1 MKRYHSTP
9 HSSLRYPYTLS
20 TKGHDRTE
28 EWFCCARNY
37 HWYVFLC
44 NLAPFS
50 FFLPVRT
57 GVDISMNTHLKAVK
71 LTVKGKNPVNLDSL
85 SIRGNNIRYFI
96 LPDSI
101 NLDTLL
107 VDDTKR
113 SAAKKNAAGILLLAC
128 SSFLFTQ
135 LFYFFFSRQRSWQ
148 GCPWTRKGTWWPTGS
163 W

>member
-1 MKRYHSTP
+1 MKRYHSTATHLCFP
-9 HSSLRYPYTLS
+9 YHSLPKVTIELKNGSVVHGTITGKFS
-20 TKGHDRTE
+20 
-28 EWFCCARNY
+28 F
-37 HWYVFLC
+37 VFLR
-44 NLAPFS
+44 LS

-128 SSFLFTQ
+128 SSFLFTHNC
-135 LFYFFFSRQRSWQ
+135 FIFCSRQRSWQ
-148 GCPWTRKGTWWPTGS
+148 GCPWTRKGTWWPTRS